1 MKAGQNV
8 LQKGR
13 YYSGVILLYAVTLL
27 FAWQLFNPFTPNK
40 GSTPVSAQSVVS
52 IPEKKPETVRYAITG
67 KPIRIHIKDPSN
79 GLEINLPV
87 DEGFYDEKTQT
98 WTISGWKAQFAMP
111 SLLANDV
118 QGNTLIYGHNNKDA
132 FGYLARMK
140 PGAEAI
146 ITADN
151 GRVFKYVYELEQV
164 LQPDDVTVFKYD
176 GPPTLV
182 VQTCSGNWNEL
193 RSLYFFKFVSVT

>member
-1 MKAGQNV
+1 MIAGQNV

-13 YYSGVILLYAVTLL
+13 YYSGVLLLYAVTLL
-27 FAWQLFNPFTPNK
+27 FAWQLFNPLTTNN
-40 GSTPVSAQSVVS
+40 GTAPVSAQSVS
-52 IPEKKPETVRYAITG
+52 IPETKPAPVRHAITG
-67 KPIRIHIKDPSN
+67 KPVKIYIKDPSN

-111 SLLANDV
+111 SLLANDI
-118 QGNTLIYGHNNKDA
+118 QGNTLIYGHNNKDV
-132 FGYLARMK
+132 FGLITAMH
-140 PGAEAI
+140 PGAIAEI
-146 ITADN
+146 HTHN
-151 GRVFKYVYELEQV
+151 GKVFKYVYEKSQV
-164 LQPDDVTVFKYD
+164 LQPNDVTVFKYD

-182 VQTCSGNWNEL
+182 VQTCTGKWDEL